1 MGYLTLVF
9 LVFATVF
16 GICKCK
22 NIYNPITLFFGY
34 WTCLILLAILHLY
47 NFYELS
53 TSTFFLL
60 FIGLLSVF
68 LGIFV
73 GGKKRIV
80 IRHNSVN
87 LKYTYNTDIMI
98 LINSLILIFIVIRVL
113 VLLELI
119 ASGYSWWNIR
129 LIASGNDGE
138 NFSSYWG
145 SSIVYNIYT
154 YIIAPIIYMEAPMLI
169 VMIYN
174 KKYRYKRLVILLL
187 INFGL
192 FSVMTVSRN
201 LMSFLVVYFIVG
213 FFIFNKHKDPKVRN
227 SIKKFKKFIPL
238 VILILIAAIWKISTL
253 RNTEENILET
263 LYIYM
268 VGGLPSLEYRIDHY
282 SYPTYTFGLYT
293 LRGFI
298 RPILMVFHIFGFGDP
313 SIYQTVVQIASDCE
327 LYVPIG
333 TNVRMNAYATIFYSL
348 FRDGGYIG
356 IIIGSLLFGWLMK
369 ISYNSM
375 KRRDDLRSYVI
386 YFLIIQQIF
395 FSMAR
400 FYFVFPTRAFSY
412 VWAFILL
419 SYSEKN
425 IKNDN

>member
-1 MGYLTLVF
+1 MSY
-9 LVFATVF
+9 
-16 GICKCK
+16 
-22 NIYNPITLFFGY
+22 FF
-34 WTCLILLAILHLY
+34 AILQLY
-47 NFYELS
+47 NFYGLS
-53 TSTFFLL
+53 NSTFFLL
-60 FIGLLSVF
+60 FIGLFSVF
-68 LGIFV
+68 LGFFI
-73 GGKKRIV
+73 GGKKKIA
-80 IRHNSVN
+80 IHNNSHNS
-87 LKYTYNTDIMI
+87 KHSYNEKIMLAINI
-98 LINSLILIFIVIRVL
+98 LILLFIIVRVL
-113 VLLELI
+113 VLLRLI
-119 ASGYSWWNIR
+119 VSGYSWWNIR

-154 YIIAPIIYMEAPMLI
+154 YVIAPIIYMEAPMLI
-169 VMIYN
+169 IMIYN
-174 KKYRYKRLVILLL
+174 KKYRDNRLVILLL

-201 LMSFLVVYFIVG
+201 LMSFLVVYFVVG
-213 FFIFNKHKDPKVRN
+213 FFVFHKHKDPKVRN
-227 SIKKFKKFIPL
+227 SIKKFKKFIPI
-238 VILILIAAIWKISTL
+238 VILILIAAIWKISSL
-253 RNTEENILET
+253 RDTEEDILET

-268 VGGLPSLEYRIDHY
+268 VGGLPSLEYRLNY
-282 SYPTYTFGLYT
+282 YFYPTYTFGLYT

-298 RPILMVFHIFGFGDP
+298 RPLLLVIHIFGFDDP

-327 LYVPIG
+327 AYVPIG
-333 TNVRMNAYATIFYSL
+333 DDVRMNAYATIFYSL

-356 IIIGSLLFGWLMK
+356 IVIGSVLFGWIMK

-375 KRRDDLRSYVI
+375 KRKDDIRSYVI

-419 SYSEKN
+419 SHTEKN
-425 IKNDN
+425 NNYI